1 MLIDPQLT
9 INVST
14 FIHTRCINHAT
25 KKTSQNI
32 GIDEVLELLYGKIKL
47 EFELDIG
54 NWFLKPHVIPCSRV
68 DTKLQ
73 AEENCV
79 ACL

>member
-14 FIHTRCINHAT
+14 FIRTRCINHAT
-25 KKTSQNI
+25 KKMSQNI
-32 GIDEVLELLYGKIKL
+32 GINEVLELLYGKIKL

-54 NWFLKPHVIPCSRV
+54 NWFLKPHVIPCSRA

>member
-14 FIHTRCINHAT
+14 FIRTRCINHAT

-54 NWFLKPHVIPCSRV
+54 NF
-68 DTKLQ
+68 
-73 AEENCV
+73 
-79 ACL
+79 